1 MSLAAE
7 RSLRSFAVM
16 RHAYAS
22 NRESM
27 SKETLSR
34 ELSFRINI
42 SMLESMLRA
51 RVTGIRA

>member
-42 SMLESMLRA
+42 STLESMLRA